1 MLRLPSL
8 SKPYHAFVSFDEAI
22 VQPPSA
28 PPALDMDSDPP
39 PSEESLKAHK
49 EAAEAHKSAL
59 DEHYVKIRAA
69 RQTGDWAPVTV
80 PGKHPLRFL
89 MRPMPFDG
97 WAVISG
103 MMQRQENHEDILM
116 LAVRLCLLEIEGA
129 PIVVEKEQH
138 ARLGEVASLSCLARL
153 GNSQGLRAA
162 VELGALAINR
172 AGADDF

>member
-1 MLRLPSL
+1 MIRLPSL
-8 SKPYHAFVSFDEAI
+8 SKPYHAFVSFDDAI

-28 PPALDMDSDPP
+28 PAPLDMDGEPP
-39 PSEESLKAHK
+39 PSEEAMRLYK
-49 EAAEAHKSAL
+49 EAVEAHKIAT
-59 DEHYVKIRAA
+59 DEYTAKIRAA
-69 RQTGDWAPVTV
+69 RQTGDWSPVTV
-80 PGKHPLRFL
+80 QGKHPMRFL

-103 MMQRQENHEDILM
+103 MMQRQENHEDILL

-138 ARLGEVASLSCLARL
+138 PRLGEIASLSCLARL